1 MEGNI
6 ILAHVKAEVKFALM
20 SNDKEIDT
28 EIADHAIGLIDA
40 LIESGASLSL
50 VKEYISRLAS
60 SFDMKNISEL
70 TFKDSEFIEKDGV
83 LVNMRNTNCIKFKKS
98 GHIIDHT
105 GIEFFRKEA
114 FKDGV
119 IDRTQ
124 ESCPIKFATNPK
136 IFVINEHLE
145 FTGKVIVYFRVSE
158 DALHANDVFMR
169 PNYSLPVV
177 TLTYG
182 NDIVFVGV
190 FENDVELEN
199 TDKIKY
205 VPVAI
210 ELDAI
215 KGISI
220 SDERLKSQD
229 FFKSIIEKSIEGIK
243 ENI

>member
-1 MEGNI
+1 MDDNI
-6 ILAHVKAEVKFALM
+6 ILAHVKAEIKFALM

-40 LIESGASLSL
+40 LIKSGANLSL
-50 VKEYISRLAS
+50 IKEYISRLAS
-60 SFDMKNISEL
+60 SFEMKNISEL
-70 TFKDSEFIEKDGV
+70 TFKDSEFVEKDGV

-98 GHIIDHT
+98 GNIIDHI
-105 GIEFFRKEA
+105 GVEFFRKEA

-124 ESCPIKFATNPK
+124 EGCPIKFATNPK

-145 FTGKVIVYFRVSE
+145 FTGKVIAYFRVSE
-158 DALHANDVFMR
+158 GALHANDVFMR

-182 NDIVFVGV
+182 EDIVFVGV
-190 FENDVELEN
+190 FENDVELED

-205 VPVAI
+205 VPVTI

-215 KGISI
+215 KGVSI
-220 SDERLKSQD
+220 SDERLKSKD
-229 FFKSIIEKSIEGIK
+229 FFKSMIEKSIEGIK

>member
-1 MEGNI
+1 MDNDI
-6 ILAHVKAEVKFALM
+6 ILAHVKAEIKFALM
-20 SNDKEIDT
+20 SNNKEID
-28 EIADHAIGLIDA
+28 EKISDHAIGLIDA
-40 LIESGASLSL
+40 LVESGTSLPL
-50 VKEYISRLAS
+50 IKEYISRLAL
-60 SFDMKNISEL
+60 SFEMKNISEL
-70 TFKDSEFIEKDGV
+70 TFNDSEFVEKDGV

-98 GHIIDHT
+98 GHIIDHV

-124 ESCPIKFATNPK
+124 ESCPIKFGINPK
-136 IFVINEHLE
+136 IFVINEYLE
-145 FTGKVIVYFRVSE
+145 FTGKVIAYFRVSE
-158 DALHANDVFMR
+158 NALHASDIFMK

-177 TLTYG
+177 TLMYG
-182 NDIVFVGV
+182 EDVVFIGV

-199 TDKIKY
+199 TDKVKY
-205 VPVAI
+205 VPVTV

-220 SDERLKSQD
+220 SDERLKSKD
-229 FFKSIIEKSIEGIK
+229 FFKSIIEKSIDRIK